1 MHPRSRQA
9 YAQRHDSKGNEG
21 TNWHNQLQL
30 APKSWKQ
37 SDTSVTSRGYH
48 NYSKWNKEGP
58 VFEEA
63 AEQEEQMMCLHL
75 LLMSRNLDFESS
87 GELTLDLL
95 AEWPFCAVV
104 PVLAAP
110 LG

>member
-1 MHPRSRQA
+1 M
-9 YAQRHDSKGNEG
+9 
-21 TNWHNQLQL
+21 
-30 APKSWKQ
+30 
-37 SDTSVTSRGYH
+37 
-48 NYSKWNKEGP
+48 
-58 VFEEA
+58 FEEA